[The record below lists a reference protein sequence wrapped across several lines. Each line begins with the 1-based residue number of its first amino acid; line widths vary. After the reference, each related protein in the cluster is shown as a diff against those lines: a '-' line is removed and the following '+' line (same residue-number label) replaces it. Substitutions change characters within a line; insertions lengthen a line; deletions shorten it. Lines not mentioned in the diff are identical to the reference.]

1 MRRLRREVDGKGGE
15 EHSQKLRE
23 KTLEGLDRVRML
35 CEEAHGL
42 RQDME
47 ANCERVDAVIW
58 TVFFKKI
65 TVLLEV
71 LCFLRIP
78 LPWPWPAGPPSW
90 EGSSRG

>member
-47 ANCERVDAVIW
+47 ENCERVDAVI
-58 TVFFKKI
+58 
-65 TVLLEV
+65 
-71 LCFLRIP
+71 
-78 LPWPWPAGPPSW
+78 
-90 EGSSRG
+90 